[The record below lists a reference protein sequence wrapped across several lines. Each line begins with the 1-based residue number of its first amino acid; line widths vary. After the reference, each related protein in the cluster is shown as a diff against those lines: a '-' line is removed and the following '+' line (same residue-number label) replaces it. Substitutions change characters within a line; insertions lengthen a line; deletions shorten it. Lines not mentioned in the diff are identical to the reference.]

1 MKSKKIAASI
11 LAFSLITSAAAS
23 DTGIISKLI
32 PTNNI
37 SASAAYETISSGDWE
52 FWINYRNKVELKRY
66 TGSSNIVTIPDSIT
80 DPNTN
85 QTYKIDCIS
94 SSLFMDCKD
103 RITEVYFPSGIDTI
117 IGEVLKDA
125 TNLNKVVIP
134 EGVKYICVGAFENT
148 PNLKSIEFP
157 DTLEEIFARVF
168 RNSGLTSVTFPSSL
182 KIIRDNAFSGT
193 KITTVILPHTL
204 ETVDD
209 YVFSECE
216 NLRHATIRC
225 SDTGYRIFDGDENLV
240 NVNISTDCLNGV
252 LSSGALAGCP
262 NLTKIS
268 NIQVLLKDTDG
279 KPYFDSRLAPYI
291 RKNFASLE
299 DNEVSFMNEYIDA
312 IIKYV
317 AATETAG
324 CTNDYQKVKKLHDWV
339 CNKVDYAYANWEP
352 DPSHECHVDS
362 SVFVR
367 STTVCDGYAR
377 ALTLLL
383 QEAGFEAYYVV
394 GESEFVNEDGTT
406 DIIRHAWT
414 MVRIGDNYF
423 HVDAC
428 HDDGGFIGY
437 DHYLK
442 SVSDL
447 QKCSV
452 GHDRWWIEKPT
463 SRYKYDI
470 PSELPACQYSYS
482 DINRGDAN
490 LDGEINQ
497 SDIDLIQQYI
507 TTSDYFESLFILPDE
522 DIADVNRDGEIN
534 IMDVVEI
541 AKMIQ

>member
-1 MKSKKIAASI
+1 
-11 LAFSLITSAAAS
+11 
-23 DTGIISKLI
+23 
-32 PTNNI
+32 
-37 SASAAYETISSGDWE
+37 
-52 FWINYRNKVELKRY
+52 
-66 TGSSNIVTIPDSIT
+66 
-80 DPNTN
+80 
-85 QTYKIDCIS
+85 
-94 SSLFMDCKD
+94 MDCKD

-148 PNLKSIEFP
+148 PNLKSITFP
-157 DTLEEIFARVF
+157 DTLEVIYAQAF
-168 RNSGLTSVTFPSSL
+168 RKSGLTSVTFPSSL
-182 KIIRDNAFSGT
+182 KIIRDKAFSGT

-225 SDTGYRIFDGDENLV
+225 SDTGRRIFDGDENLV
-240 NVNISTDCLNGV
+240 NINISTDCLNGI
-252 LSSGALAGCP
+252 LDSGALAGCP

-268 NIQVLLKDTDG
+268 NIQVLLKDADG

-291 RKNFASLE
+291 RKNFVFL
-299 DNEVSFMNEYIDA
+299 DQYEVSFMNEYIDA

-317 AATETAG
+317 VKTETAD

-339 CNKVDYAYANWEP
+339 CNKVDYAYVNFEP
-352 DPSHECHVDS
+352 DSSHECHVDS

-383 QEAGFEAYYVV
+383 REAGFEAYYLR
-394 GESEFVNEDGTT
+394 SFT
-406 DIIRHAWT
+406 HAWT

-442 SVSDL
+442 SDNAL
-447 QKCSV
+447 QSCSV
-452 GHDRWWIEKPT
+452 GHESWWITKLT
-463 SRYKYDI
+463 SRYNYDI

-482 DINRGDAN
+482 DINRGDVN

-507 TTSDYFESLFILPDE
+507 STSDYFESLFILPDTE
-522 DIADVNRDGEIN
+522 IADVNRDGEIN

>member
-52 FWINYRNKVELKRY
+52 FWINYRNKVELTKY
-66 TGSSNIVTIPDSIT
+66 TGSDSVINIPDSIT

-157 DTLEEIFARVF
+157 DTLEKIFARVF
-168 RNSGLTSVTFPSSL
+168 RNSGLTSVTFPSRL
-182 KIIRDNAFSGT
+182 KEIHDNAFSGT
-193 KITTVILPHTL
+193 KITTVALPHTL
-204 ETVDD
+204 ETVGD

-225 SDTGYRIFDGDENLV
+225 SDTGYRIFGDNEKIV
-240 NVNISTDCLNGV
+240 NVNISSDCLKTAFNNGT
-252 LSSGALAGCP
+252 LAGCP

-291 RKNFASLE
+291 RKCFASLE

-339 CNKVDYAYANWEP
+339 CNKVEYAHVKNGEP

-383 QEAGFEAYYVV
+383 QEAGFEAYYL
-394 GESEFVNEDGTT
+394 SSST
-406 DIIRHAWT
+406 HAWT

-442 SVSDL
+442 SDSDL
-447 QKCSV
+447 QNCSV
-452 GHDRWWIEKPT
+452 GHDRWFIDKPT
-463 SRYKYDI
+463 SRYNNDI
-470 PSELPACQYSYS
+470 SYEIPACQYSYS
-482 DINRGDAN
+482 DINRGDVN

-507 TTSDYFESLFILPDE
+507 TTSDYFESLFILPDTE
-522 DIADVNRDGEIN
+522 IADVNRDGEVDIQ
-534 IMDVVEI
+534 DLVEI
-541 AKMIQ
+541 ARKIQ

>member
-23 DTGIISKLI
+23 DTGIINKFI
-32 PTNNI
+32 PANSM
-37 SASAAYETISSGDWE
+37 SASAAYGTISSGDWE
-52 FWINYRNKVELKRY
+52 FEIGYHDIVELTKY
-66 TGSSNIVTIPDSIT
+66 TGSSSIINIPDSIT
-80 DPNTN
+80 DPDTN

-103 RITEVYFPSGIDTI
+103 KITEVYFPSGIDMI
-117 IGEVLKDA
+117 PGDILSDA
-125 TNLNKVVIP
+125 TNLSQVFIP
-134 EGVKYICVGAFENT
+134 DGITKIGGSAFANT
-148 PNLKSIEFP
+148 PNLKSITFP
-157 DTLEEIFARVF
+157 DTLEVIYAQAF
-168 RNSGLTSVTFPSSL
+168 RKSGLTSVTFPSSL
-182 KIIRDNAFSGT
+182 KNIKDSAFRGT
-193 KITTVILPHTL
+193 KITTVTLPHTL
-204 ETVDD
+204 QNVDD

-216 NLRHATIRC
+216 DLRHATIRC
-225 SDTGYRIFDGDENLV
+225 SRIGCRIFYGNEKLV
-240 NVNISTDCLNGV
+240 NVNISTDCLNSVFSG
-252 LSSGALAGCP
+252 GALAGCP

-268 NIQVLLKDTDG
+268 NIQVLLKDADG

-291 RKNFASLE
+291 RKNFAYLDKS
-299 DNEVSFMNEYIDA
+299 EVSFMNEYIDT

-317 AATETAG
+317 VKTETAG

-339 CNKVDYAYANWEP
+339 CNKVDYAFVNGEP

-383 QEAGFEAYYVV
+383 REAGFEAYYLENPSV
-394 GESEFVNEDGTT
+394 
-406 DIIRHAWT
+406 HAWT

-428 HDDGGFIGY
+428 HDDGRGY

-442 SVSDL
+442 SDNDI
-447 QKCSV
+447 QNCIV

-470 PSELPACQYSYS
+470 PSELPVCQYSYS

-507 TTSDYFESLFILPDE
+507 TTSDYFESLFILPDTE
-522 DIADVNRDGEIN
+522 IADVNRDGEIN
-534 IMDVVEI
+534 IMDVVEL
-541 AKMIQ
+541 ARKIQ

>member
-32 PTNNI
+32 PSNNI
-37 SASAAYETISSGDWE
+37 SASAASGTITSGDWE
-52 FWINYRNKVELKRY
+52 FEIGYRDRVELTKY
-66 TGSSNIVTIPDSIT
+66 TGSSNIVNIPDSIT

-85 QTYKIDCIS
+85 QTYKIDCFS

-103 RITEVYFPSGIDTI
+103 RITEVTFPSGIDLITQCILDGAPNLSKVTI
-117 IGEVLKDA
+117 Q
-125 TNLNKVVIP
+125 
-134 EGVKYICVGAFENT
+134 EGVTKIGGSAFANT
-148 PNLKSIEFP
+148 PNLKSITFP
-157 DTLEEIFARVF
+157 DTLEEIYAYAFE
-168 RNSGLTSVTFPSSL
+168 NSGLTSVTFPSSL
-182 KIIRDNAFSGT
+182 KNIGLMAFSGT
-193 KITTVILPHTL
+193 KITSVALPNTL
-204 ETVDD
+204 ENVESGAFIGCND
-209 YVFSECE
+209 
-216 NLRHATIRC
+216 LRRATIRC
-225 SDTGYRIFDGDENLV
+225 SNIGYNIFGGDENLV
-240 NVNISTDCLNGV
+240 NVNISTDCLNDV
-252 LSSGALAGCP
+252 LGSGALAGCP

-268 NIQVLLKDTDG
+268 NIDVLYYDENG
-279 KPYFDSRLAPYI
+279 KPCIDSRLAPYI

-299 DNEVSFMNEYIDA
+299 DNEVSFMNNYIDA

-317 AATETAG
+317 AETETAG
-324 CTNDYQKVKKLHDWV
+324 CTNDYQKVKKIHDWV
-339 CNKVDYAYANWEP
+339 CNKVDYAFVNFEA

-383 QEAGFEAYYVV
+383 QEAGFEAYYVL
-394 GESEFVNEDGTT
+394 GESDYVTMDGKKDTL
-406 DIIRHAWT
+406 RHAWT

-428 HDDGGFIGY
+428 HDDGGDY

-442 SVSDL
+442 SISDL
-447 QKCSV
+447 QKCSI
-452 GHDRWWIEKPT
+452 GHDRWWISKPT

-507 TTSDYFESLFILPDE
+507 TTTDFFEALFILPDQE
-522 DIADVNRDGEIN
+522 IADVNGDGKVDILDLDELSRI
-534 IMDVVEI
+534 
-541 AKMIQ
+541 IQ